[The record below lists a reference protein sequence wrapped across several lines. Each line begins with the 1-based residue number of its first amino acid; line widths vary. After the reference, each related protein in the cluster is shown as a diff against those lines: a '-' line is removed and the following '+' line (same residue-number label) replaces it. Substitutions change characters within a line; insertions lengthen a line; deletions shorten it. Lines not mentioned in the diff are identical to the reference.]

1 VILAEARAR
10 IRRYAPEEAAA
21 SLADLGVDT
30 GDLIGG
36 YEAW

>member
-1 VILAEARAR
+1 MLAEARAR
-10 IRRYAPEEAAA
+10 IRRHTPEEAAA
-21 SLADLGVDT
+21 SLADLGIDT

>member
-1 VILAEARAR
+1 MLADARTQ
-10 IRRYAPEEAAA
+10 IRRYTPEEAAA
-21 SLADLGVDT
+21 DA